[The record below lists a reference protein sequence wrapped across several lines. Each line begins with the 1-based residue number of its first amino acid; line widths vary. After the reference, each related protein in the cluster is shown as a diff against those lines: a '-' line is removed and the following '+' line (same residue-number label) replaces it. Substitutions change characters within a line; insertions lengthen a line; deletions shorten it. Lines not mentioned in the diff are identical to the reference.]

1 MCAADIIIIIVILFF
16 AIKGLIC
23 GLIKE
28 AAGIVAILAGLF
40 VAINFSEWLSNWIL
54 EKGWFD
60 PKYLEIISFTVI
72 FLGIILLV
80 IVMSKMLNKFADA
93 ISLNWLNKLAGFVFG
108 GIKGALIVGG
118 ICYIAERIIQN
129 FSLTEHQ
136 DFLANSKIYAQL
148 IELFDKI
155 SMF

>member
-1 MCAADIIIIIVILFF
+1 MCAADILIIIVILFF

-28 AAGIVAILAGLF
+28 AAGIAAVLVGLF
-40 VAINFSEWLSNWIL
+40 IAVNFSGWLSDWIL

-60 PKYLEIISFTVI
+60 PKYIEVISFAAI
-72 FLGIILLV
+72 FLGVILLV
-80 IVMSKMLNKFADA
+80 ILLSKLLNKFADA

-118 ICYIAERIIQN
+118 VCYLAERIIQN
-129 FSLTEHQ
+129 FSITEHE
-136 DFLANSKIYAQL
+136 FLTDSKIYAQL
-148 IELFDKI
+148 LDVFGKI
-155 SMF
+155 FL

>member
-72 FLGIILLV
+72 FLGVILLV

-118 ICYIAERIIQN
+118 VCYIAERIIQN
-129 FSLTEHQ
+129 FSLTEHE
-136 DFLANSKIYAQL
+136 FLANSKLYAQL
-148 IELFDKI
+148 LEVFGKI
-155 SMF
+155 FL

>member
-72 FLGIILLV
+72 FLGVILLV

-118 ICYIAERIIQN
+118 VCYIAERIIQN

>member
-40 VAINFSEWLSNWIL
+40 IAINFSEWLSNWIL

-60 PKYLEIISFTVI
+60 PKYLEIISFTII
-72 FLGIILLV
+72 FLGVILLV

-118 ICYIAERIIQN
+118 VCYIAERVIQN

-148 IELFDKI
+148 LELFDKI
-155 SMF
+155 SVF

>member
-40 VAINFSEWLSNWIL
+40 IAINFSEWLSNWIL

-60 PKYLEIISFTVI
+60 PKYLEIISFTII
-72 FLGIILLV
+72 FLGVILLV

-118 ICYIAERIIQN
+118 VCYIAERVIQN

-148 IELFDKI
+148 LELFNKI

>member
-72 FLGIILLV
+72 FLGVILLV

-108 GIKGALIVGG
+108 GIKGALIIGG
-118 ICYIAERIIQN
+118 ICYIAERVIQN